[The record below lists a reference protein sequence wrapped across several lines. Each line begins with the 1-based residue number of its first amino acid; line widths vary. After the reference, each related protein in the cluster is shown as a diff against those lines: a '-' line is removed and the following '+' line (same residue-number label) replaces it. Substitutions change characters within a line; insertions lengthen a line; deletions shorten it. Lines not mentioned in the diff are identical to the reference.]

1 MAIRIKPAWLLA
13 ILTGLNLFNYIDR
26 YLLNGVLTPIQQE
39 FALTDAQ
46 LGRLNTAFMVGY
58 FFTSPFFGYL
68 GDRRSRKLLIAL
80 GVGIGSL
87 GTIATS
93 WAPTYLALLMVRMLV
108 GLGEASYASV
118 CPSLISDTFYGR
130 SRNLALSVFYVGL
143 PLGAAL
149 GYIISGQLH
158 ELIGWRGAFLWVGLA
173 SLLLTFILQ
182 PFEEPKRGQAEGLEA
197 SYVPSTVLE
206 ALRLG
211 KLPAYVLCVGG
222 YIAYTFAMGALA
234 VWAPIFLHRYH
245 GQTNA
250 QATLFF
256 GAVAVVTG
264 ILGTLAGGFAASQYR
279 KRNAAAYEWTLLLSV
294 LVALPVVIVAL
305 RASDLFLV
313 KWAFGAAMFLLF
325 LSTGPVNSVILD
337 SVPIN
342 LRSTAVAVSIFS
354 IHLFGDLWSP
364 EFVGFLS
371 TRFGNLRSAMVV
383 VPIAF
388 GASSLLW
395 AALLYRGIRSP
406 KAQ

>member
-1 MAIRIKPAWLLA
+1 MKIKPGWLLA

-26 YLLNGVLTPIQQE
+26 FLLNGVLTPIQQE
-39 FALTDAQ
+39 FGLTDGQ
-46 LGRLNTAFMVGY
+46 LGRLNTAFMAGY
-58 FFTSPFFGYL
+58 FLTSPFFGHF
-68 GDRRSRKLLIAL
+68 GDRWSRKGLIAL

-93 WAPTYLALLMVRMLV
+93 WAPTYLSLLIVRMFV

-118 CPSLISDTFYGR
+118 CPSLISDSFVGR
-130 SRNLALSVFYVGL
+130 KRNLALSIFYVGL

-158 ELIGWRGAFLWVGLA
+158 EVIGWRGAFLWVGLA
-173 SLLLTFILQ
+173 SLMLTFVLQ
-182 PFEEPKRGQAEGLEA
+182 PFEEPKRGKAEGIEA
-197 SYVPSTVLE
+197 TYVPSTIADVLN
-206 ALRLG
+206 LR
-211 KLPAYVLCVGG
+211 KLPSYVLCVGG
-222 YIAYTFAMGALA
+222 YVGYTFAMGALA
-234 VWAPIFLHRYH
+234 VWAPIFLQRYH

-264 ILGTLAGGFAASQYR
+264 ILGTLAGGYASSYYR
-279 KRNAAAYEWTLLLSV
+279 KTNPAAYELLLAVSV
-294 LVALPVVIVAL
+294 LLALPIVAF
-305 RASDLFLV
+305 ALV
-313 KWAFGAAMFLLF
+313 SPSLLLVQWAFGIAMFLLF
-325 LSTGPVNSVILD
+325 LSTGPVNTVILD
-337 SVPIN
+337 AVPLN

-371 TRFGNLRSAMVV
+371 TTFGSLRSAMVV

-388 GASSLLW
+388 GVSTLLW
-395 AALLYRGIRSP
+395 AALAYRRL
-406 KAQ
+406 KAVNAA

>member
-1 MAIRIKPAWLLA
+1 MKIKPAWLLA

-26 YLLNGVLTPIQQE
+26 YLLNGVLTPIQHE
-39 FALTDAQ
+39 FGLTDAQ

-68 GDRRSRKLLIAL
+68 GDRRSRKGLIAL

-93 WAPTYLALLMVRMLV
+93 WAPTYVSLLAVRMFV

-118 CPSLISDTFYGR
+118 CPSLISDTFHGR
-130 SRNLALSVFYVGL
+130 RRNLALSVFYVGL

-149 GYIISGQLH
+149 GYIISGQLN

-173 SLLLTFILQ
+173 SLMLTFVLQ
-182 PFEEPKRGQAEGLEA
+182 PFEEPERGKAEGFEA
-197 SYVPSTVLE
+197 VYVPSTVAE

-211 KLPAYVLCVGG
+211 KLPGYVLCVGG
-222 YIAYTFAMGALA
+222 YVAYTFAMGALA
-234 VWAPIFLHRYH
+234 VWAPIFLQRYH
-245 GQTNA
+245 GLTNA
-250 QATLFF
+250 QSTLFF

-264 ILGTLAGGFAASQYR
+264 ILGTLAGGYASSQYR
-279 KRNAAAYEWTLLLSV
+279 KANPAAYELILVLSV
-294 LVALPVVIVAL
+294 LAALPLVGFAL
-305 RASDLFLV
+305 VSPTLWLV
-313 KWAFGAAMFLLF
+313 QWAFGIAMFFLF
-325 LSTGPVNSVILD
+325 LSTGPVNTVILD
-337 SVPIN
+337 AVPLN

-364 EFVGFLS
+364 EFVGHLS
-371 TRFGNLRSAMVV
+371 MTFGGLRSAMAV

-388 GASSLLW
+388 GAASLLW
-395 AALLYRGIRSP
+395 AALAYRRLRASGV
-406 KAQ
+406 A

>member
-1 MAIRIKPAWLLA
+1 MKIKPGWLLA

-26 YLLNGVLTPIQQE
+26 FLLNGVLTPIQQE
-39 FALTDAQ
+39 FGLTDGQ

-58 FFTSPFFGYL
+58 FLTSPFFGYF
-68 GDRRSRKLLIAL
+68 GDRWSRKALIAL

-93 WAPTYLALLMVRMLV
+93 WAPTYLSLLLVRMFV

-118 CPSLISDTFYGR
+118 CPSLISDSFEGR
-130 SRNLALSVFYVGL
+130 KRNLALSIFYVGL

-158 ELIGWRGAFLWVGLA
+158 EVIGWRGAFLWVGLA
-173 SLLLTFILQ
+173 SLMLTFVLQ
-182 PFEEPKRGQAEGLEA
+182 PFEEPKRGKAEGFEA
-197 SYVPSTVLE
+197 TYVPSTVAE
-206 ALRLG
+206 ALHLR
-211 KLPAYVLCVGG
+211 KLPGYVLCVGG
-222 YIAYTFAMGALA
+222 YVAYTFAMGALA
-234 VWAPIFLHRYH
+234 VWAPIFLQRYH

-256 GAVAVVTG
+256 GSVAVVTG
-264 ILGTLAGGFAASQYR
+264 ILGTLAGGYASSYYR
-279 KRNAAAYEWTLLLSV
+279 KSNPAAYELLLAVSV
-294 LVALPVVIVAL
+294 LLALPLVAFAL
-305 RASDLFLV
+305 ISPSLLLV
-313 KWAFGAAMFLLF
+313 QCAFGIAMFLLF
-325 LSTGPVNSVILD
+325 LSTGPVNTVILD
-337 SVPIN
+337 AVPLN

-371 TRFGNLRSAMVV
+371 TTFGDLRSAMVV

-388 GASSLLW
+388 GISTLLW
-395 AALLYRGIRSP
+395 ATLAFRRLRVVNVE
-406 KAQ
+406 